1 MTTELG
7 KKVVKRRRKSRRGKK
22 KKTKTRVSQRGGQR
36 IAVRQRKGN
45 VNNNQISIRFPKS
58 QHHRG
63 GGVIHQGVPQ
73 VQVVENRRPPDYIH
87 NHNNHRQ
94 QEQALTAQLIREQ
107 AEMTR
112 TQLRREERRN
122 QQLARALDTRL
133 RRLEGQ
139 RSNSV
144 NQSNPAVLQRSRA
157 LRQRKAEQRI
167 QAQQQPSVLDRS
179 RALRQRKAEERIQ
192 AERQPVSNIDEN
204 LPVLQPILR
213 PTRSAERRFKS
224 AVSGAVSKL
233 NLTGRFIKS
242 GNVIGGG
249 EARTLRD
256 AGRTHPE
263 PQVNSQVVDM
273 PQTQNIGHYGATKW
287 SNPATS
293 VSSPRTITGQAD

>member
-7 KKVVKRRRKSRRGKK
+7 KKVVKRRRKIRRRK
-22 KKTKTRVSQRGGQR
+22 KKTKTRVKQRGGQR

-87 NHNNHRQ
+87 NHNNHMR
-94 QEQALTAQLIREQ
+94 QEQSLTAQLIREQ

-112 TQLRREERRN
+112 NQIRREEVRN

-144 NQSNPAVLQRSRA
+144 NQSNPAVL
-157 LRQRKAEQRI
+157 E
-167 QAQQQPSVLDRS
+167 RS

-192 AERQPVSNIDEN
+192 SQQ
-204 LPVLQPILR
+204 LPVLQQSS
-213 PTRSAERRFKS
+213 SAERRFKS
-224 AVSGAVSKL
+224 NVAGAVSKL

-242 GNVIGGG
+242 GNVISGG
-249 EARTLRD
+249 EARTLRET
-256 AGRTHPE
+256 GRTHPE

-273 PQTQNIGHYGATKW
+273 PQTQNIGQYGGQKW
-287 SNPATS
+287 SEPATS